1 MIDPVVRQRSGE
13 LVHKAVLVL
22 ITIEVRWG
30 VDGRELGYR
39 LT

>member
-22 ITIEVRWG
+22 ITVRG
-30 VDGRELGYR
+30 AADGAS
-39 LT
+39 